1 MTRETTGL
9 AQPPVLDIFIGYDRQ
24 EVVAY
29 HVLAQSL
36 LERSSRPVRLTP
48 VNLGN
53 LGGLFARDAVATQ
66 STEFSF
72 SRFLTPYLSGYD
84 GWSLFMDCDML
95 ARADVAEL
103 FALADD
109 RYAVMVAQHDYVPR
123 DEVKFLDHVQT
134 RYAKKNWSSVMLL
147 NNARC
152 RALTPDYVNTASGLQ
167 LHQFHWLESE
177 DQIGALPLEWNW
189 LVGEYDFSPDAK
201 IAHFTRGGPYFEAYA
216 NCDYADEW
224 RAVESRATAAQGKL

>member
-1 MTRETTGL
+1 MT
-9 AQPPVLDIFIGYDRQ
+9 QPRVLDVYIGYDRQ

-29 HVLAQSL
+29 HVLCQSI
-36 LERSSRPVRLTP
+36 LEQSSRPVRLTP
-48 VNLGN
+48 INLGN
-53 LGGLFARDAVATQ
+53 LKGLFEREMLGVQ

-72 SRFLTPYLSGYD
+72 SRFLTPYLSSYD

-95 ARADVAEL
+95 ARADIAEL

-109 RYAVMVAQHDYVPR
+109 RYAVMVAKHDYVPR
-123 DEVKFLDHVQT
+123 DEVKFLNHVQT

-152 RALTPDYVNTASGLQ
+152 RALTPDYVNTGSGLQ

-177 DQIGALPLEWNW
+177 DLIGDLPLEWNW
-189 LVGEYDFSPDAK
+189 LVGEYDHSPDAR
-201 IAHFTRGGPYFEAYA
+201 IAHFTRGGPYFEEYA
-216 NCDYADEW
+216 DCDYADEW
-224 RAVESRATAAQGKL
+224 RAVEARTTSVQA

>member
-1 MTRETTGL
+1 MPL
-9 AQPPVLDIFIGYDRQ
+9 PPVLDVYIGYDS
-24 EVVAY
+24 EEIVAY
-29 HVLAQSL
+29 HALSQSL
-36 LERSSRPVRLTP
+36 IDHASRPVRIVP
-48 VNLGN
+48 IALGN
-53 LGGLFARDAVATQ
+53 LGALYSRDRISLQ

-152 RALTPDYVNTASGLQ
+152 RALTPEYVNTASGLQ

-177 DQIGALPLEWNW
+177 DLIGALPLEWNW
-189 LVGEYDFSPDAK
+189 LVGEYDFNAHAK

-216 NCDYADEW
+216 DCDYADEW
-224 RAVESRATAAQGKL
+224 RAVEARATAAQGKL